1 MRGSLTPEEFDEIRS
16 HVSHTY
22 RFLSQIP
29 WGKTFARVAI
39 IAGSHHERLNGTGYP
54 NRLRAEEIPIQ
65 SKMMSISDIFDA
77 LTASDRPYKR
87 AVPLE
92 KALDILGFEVK
103 DNHVDGELVRIF
115 TEARVWESVIN
126 RGT

>member
-1 MRGSLTPEEFDEIRS
+1 
-16 HVSHTY
+16 
-22 RFLSQIP
+22 
-29 WGKTFARVAI
+29 VAI

-54 NRLRAEEIPIQ
+54 NRLHAEEIPLQ

-87 AVPLE
+87 AVPVE

-103 DNHVDGELVRIF
+103 DNHIDGELVRIF
-115 TEARVWESVIN
+115 TEAKVWEPVMAA
-126 RGT
+126 R